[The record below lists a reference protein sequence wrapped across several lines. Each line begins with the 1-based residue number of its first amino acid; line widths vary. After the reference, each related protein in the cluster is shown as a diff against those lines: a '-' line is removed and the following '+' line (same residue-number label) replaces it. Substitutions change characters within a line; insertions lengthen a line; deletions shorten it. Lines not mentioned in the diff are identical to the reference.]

1 MKNSSDN
8 TCNLHLYFI
17 YPHITHKKFA
27 LKKRLLKVSLNGGVD
42 VARFELL
49 VSSFIKNL
57 RDTNTDKICSLIE
70 LLGRFA

>member
-27 LKKRLLKVSLNGGVD
+27 LKKRLLKVSLNGGLNVSKS
-42 VARFELL
+42 ELFRNYYEYL
-49 VSSFIKNL
+49 NDTPIVQNMCNL
-57 RDTNTDKICSLIE
+57 IS
-70 LLGRFA
+70 